1 MTHPAEETR
10 AAVGDA
16 VGGVVRAVKPLLR
29 GWLHA
34 GTFPVAVVAGIVLV
48 VLADGTRETVA
59 TAVYAASAALLFGIS
74 ALYHRGSW
82 SPKAERRLKRLDHS
96 NIFLIIAG
104 TYTPFSV
111 ILLGNDGGTTLLWIV
126 WLAALAGIAFR
137 VLWVGAPRWLY
148 TPVYLGLGWVAVFYL
163 GAILDNGGPAVVT
176 LLAIGGAA
184 YTLGGIVYATKKPDP
199 SPRWFGFH
207 EVFHAFT
214 LVAYVVH
221 YVAISL
227 VTYNGIGA

>member
-1 MTHPAEETR
+1 VSHPADNAR
-10 AAVGDA
+10 QAVEDA
-16 VGGVVRAVKPLLR
+16 VRAVKPHLR

-34 GTFPVAVVAGIVLV
+34 GTFPLALAGGIVLV
-48 VLADGTRETVA
+48 VLADGWRATVA
-59 TAVYAASAALLFGIS
+59 TAVFALSAALLFGIS
-74 ALYHRGSW
+74 ALYHRGHW
-82 SPKAERRLKRLDHS
+82 SPKAEKRLKRLDHS

-126 WLAALAGIAFR
+126 WGAAVAGIAFR

-148 TPVYLGLGWVAVFYL
+148 TPVYLALGWVAVFYL
-163 GAILDNGGPAVVT
+163 GDLLRTGGPAVVA
-176 LLAIGGAA
+176 LLAVGGAF
-184 YTLGGIVYATKKPDP
+184 YTVGGLVYALKRPNP

-214 LVAYVVH
+214 LVAFVVH
-221 YVAISL
+221 YVAVSIA
-227 VTYNGIGA
+227 TYSYGA